1 MSTTEPMR
9 ARNAD
14 ECRALGWL
22 PGTRLAGDE
31 GFGETVVEITALG
44 EHEILA
50 KTIIRRGVPEG
61 DHHESTWCLDAR
73 DWRVVKAAEPRPDVA
88 ETVRA
93 AVGSVLWNASNYPER
108 VQARMLG
115 QDTAPLRDKVTDAVL
130 AALAPAAPAA
140 LTTAAELDAL
150 PIGAV
155 VVDRHG
161 DAITHDAP
169 GIWLCAE
176 TASMGTARLLRYG
189 PFHVLHR
196 PAATDQGGL

>member
-73 DWRVVKAAEPRPDVA
+73 DWRVVRAAEPRPDVA
-88 ETVRA
+88 ERVRA
-93 AVGSVLWNASNYPER
+93 AVGGVLWNASNYPER

-130 AALAPAAPAA
+130 AALPGPDAYQALLTQLHEVKTREAA
-140 LTTAAELDAL
+140 LRAGIERAVRDGSMDNLSRHFLRALLD
-150 PIGAV
+150 G
-155 VVDRHG
+155 
-161 DAITHDAP
+161 
-169 GIWLCAE
+169 E
-176 TASMGTARLLRYG
+176 
-189 PFHVLHR
+189 
-196 PAATDQGGL
+196 GGR